1 VVGLPAFPNLK
12 DNTMKSETPKLLIRL
27 GGCFELSDSK
37 LIASTPLGVLTV
49 KPYPPKAKP

>member
-1 VVGLPAFPNLK
+1 
-12 DNTMKSETPKLLIRL
+12 MKSETPKLLIRL

-49 KPYPPKAKP
+49 KPYCRKPSLNRIKP